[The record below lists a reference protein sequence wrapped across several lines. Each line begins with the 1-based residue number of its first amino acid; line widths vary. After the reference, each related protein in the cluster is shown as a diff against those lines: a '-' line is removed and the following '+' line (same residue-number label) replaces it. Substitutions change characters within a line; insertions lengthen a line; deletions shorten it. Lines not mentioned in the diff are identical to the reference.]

1 MAMRSYGQDYA
12 LAPMTGAERVAAAF
26 AHAGAFLFMPF
37 VLPLGIWVYFTVL
50 QPSSYVRHQ
59 AVQAMLFHLIVTV
72 AGSVFAT
79 VLLVAFFGSFIA
91 TILAESITRWL
102 YMAWPVTLGIGV
114 LAGLFTVW
122 STIVMVVAV
131 VKAAQGQPYRMP
143 IVGGFGLD

>member
-1 MAMRSYGQDYA
+1 MRSTYGEYG
-12 LAPMTGAERVAAAF
+12 LAPATGSERAAAAF
-26 AHAGAFLFMPF
+26 AHAGAFLLLPF
-37 VLPLGIWVYFTVL
+37 LLPLGIWLYFSAV
-50 QPSSYVRHQ
+50 QPSAYVRHQ

-72 AGSVFAT
+72 ASSIFGM
-79 VLLVAFFGSFIA
+79 VLLVALFGSFVA
-91 TILAESITRWL
+91 TIFAESLTRWL

-114 LAGLFTVW
+114 IAGLFTVW